1 MNRYLE
7 IARQIVP
14 DEDTAK
20 SDRKRRPGQESSEL
34 IRALRLILD
43 VFPGSQIVA
52 VDEAANI
59 GRSKHL
65 NDFRRA
71 GGAREELA
79 WRVPTADGMSE
90 PADRGDRVGWVTQ

>member
-59 GRSKHL
+59 EQKK
-65 NDFRRA
+65 
-71 GGAREELA
+71 
-79 WRVPTADGMSE
+79 T
-90 PADRGDRVGWVTQ
+90 